1 MYLAVESVNTRSS
14 NSFHSHDHF
23 CASLK
28 SVPGAIVQRRS
39 FRTPVRLQLLK
50 TDSLLAVDII
60 VQGNGISD
68 KPTDPPENA
77 FDLPIRPRTV
87 PSGDDLPDGDSV
99 PETL

>member
-1 MYLAVESVNTRSS
+1 
-14 NSFHSHDHF
+14 
-23 CASLK
+23 
-28 SVPGAIVQRRS
+28 
-39 FRTPVRLQLLK
+39 LLK